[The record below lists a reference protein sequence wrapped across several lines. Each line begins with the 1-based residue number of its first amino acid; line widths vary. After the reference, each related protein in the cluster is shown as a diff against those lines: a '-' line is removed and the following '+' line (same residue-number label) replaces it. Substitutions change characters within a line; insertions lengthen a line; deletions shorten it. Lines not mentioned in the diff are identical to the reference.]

1 MLVPEELGFRVAVIL
16 IFVVFPVFGLI
27 LRRKW
32 RLEVAKREE
41 INRLIVLAAEEAD
54 QADFDTNFGFF
65 AAKTAPLKPL
75 TRAVVSRSRVCA
87 VCFAPTSNR
96 CARCK
101 SVHYCSGKCQI
112 DDWRR
117 GHKDECHP
125 SPANSEINDE
135 ASNFDGNAL
144 NRPYSDE
151 HATQIE
157 IDGLSGD
164 EQGQTAAISSPYFSA
179 KDGDAAI
186 GSYVRVEEPRPFSV
200 HHDSA
205 VSFRLPPAFPGHDTC
220 IDDSSSDDDSVH
232 NLNSE
237 SCDSSSTFENL
248 ETATNDGKME
258 QINPLKEKSYMRVD
272 SVGGVYAS
280 RDLKDDNP
288 SGKIH
293 PSSLRV
299 SRSAKNVV
307 EPAVSTT
314 GFWDG
319 ILDTSVTNAY
329 VPNNNVKHKPVG
341 ASPEKHPD
349 LKSTVQFTST
359 PSSGQSDTHLQP
371 SETVHNNPRAASIGN
386 KESVAE
392 IRRHNSIFLSS
403 KEPGT
408 RAIGVNE
415 RHVKFN
421 VVSDTSIDISLPS
434 SFSRASDL
442 GNNNH
447 DTQPSLASQKAE
459 QSDVFS
465 SSGLKGH
472 SALSTKSEKGAG
484 DAALPPQVARSTAS
498 ASTGRKSSM
507 LKVVEQLRAPRSSK
521 EGAGAVN
528 NSNKAVFA
536 YDSFVKL
543 YHWNKVDLLP
553 CGLINCGNSCY
564 ANAVL
569 QCLTFTPPLT
579 AYFLQGLHSKA
590 CVRKEWC
597 FTCEFERLVLKA
609 KEVGYPQSPIGILSQ
624 IHKLGS
630 RLTNGREEDAHEF
643 LRYAIETM
651 QSTCLREA
659 LVKDFSSLEEE
670 TTLMGLTF
678 GGYLRSKIKCTRC
691 NGKSVRQERMMDL
704 TVEIGGDIETL
715 EDALRQFTGTESLD
729 GENKYHCDRC
739 QSYEKAKKK
748 LDILEAPNIL
758 TVALKRFQSGRFGKL
773 NKSIR
778 FPEILNLAPYMR
790 VGSDKAPIY
799 RLYGAVVHLDT
810 MNASFTGHYVCY
822 VRNAQNKWFKIDD
835 STVKPVDLDQVLNMG
850 AYMLF
855 YSRCSPR
862 APKSIRS
869 MIISRELSSKTT
881 NQALRASQSH
891 GNIRASRQRFSDDL
905 VNLAHIPQ
913 DETRHPLPN
922 IHEADSS
929 SDNSSVFSHSD
940 VSTSTDSSRESNSTD
955 EFSEF
960 FFGNNGFS
968 RSSDLDTSSS
978 SSSSSSPLYM
988 KRSPL
993 SNSERYASALPEH
1006 NVLQADNGKA
1016 HNEPCGVTFLNSN
1029 RSSQV
1034 RNVRVVNISGSEID
1048 GKRLGMVNPLDNG
1061 KSGVQLRRSSRR
1073 KAD

>member
-1 MLVPEELGFRVAVIL
+1 MLVPGELGFRVAVVL
-16 IFVVFPVFGLI
+16 IFVVFPVFGLF

-32 RLEVAKREE
+32 RLEVAKGE
-41 INRLIVLAAEEAD
+41 INRLIVLAGEEDD
-54 QADFDTNFGFF
+54 QAYIDTNISFF
-65 AAKTAPLKPL
+65 AAETAPLKPP
-75 TRAVVSRSRVCA
+75 TRAVVPRSRVCA
-87 VCFAPTSNR
+87 VCFTPTSNR
-96 CARCK
+96 CSRCK

-112 DDWRR
+112 VDWRQ
-117 GHKDECHP
+117 GHKDECYP

-135 ASNFDGNAL
+135 ASSFSGNAL
-144 NRPYSDE
+144 NQPYSDE
-151 HATQIE
+151 HGTQID
-157 IDGLSGD
+157 IDGLPGD
-164 EQGQTAAISSPYFSA
+164 EHGETAAFSSPYISA

-186 GSYVRVEEPRPFSV
+186 DSNVCVEESHPFSV
-200 HHDSA
+200 HHNSA
-205 VSFRLPPAFPGHDTC
+205 VSFRLPPAFPGRDTC
-220 IDDSSSDDDSVH
+220 INDSSSDDDSVH
-232 NLNSE
+232 NLISE
-237 SCDSSSTFENL
+237 SCDSSSTFENF
-248 ETATNDGKME
+248 ETATSDGQME
-258 QINPLKEKSYMRVD
+258 QINPLEEKSYMKSYTRVD
-272 SVGGVYAS
+272 SAGGVYAS
-280 RDLKDDNP
+280 HDLRDDNP

-293 PSSLRV
+293 SSSLRV
-299 SRSAKNVV
+299 SHSVTNVV
-307 EPAVSTT
+307 EPTVSTT

-319 ILDTSVTNAY
+319 ILDTSRTTTY

-341 ASPEKHPD
+341 AGPEKLPN
-349 LKSTVQFTST
+349 LKSTVQ
-359 PSSGQSDTHLQP
+359 SD
-371 SETVHNNPRAASIGN
+371 TVHNNPRAAWTSN
-386 KESVAE
+386 KESAAA
-392 IRRHNSIFLSS
+392 IRRQNSTFLSS

-408 RAIGVNE
+408 RTTGANE

-421 VVSDTSIDISLPS
+421 LVSDTSVGISLPS
-434 SFSRASDL
+434 SSPRANDL
-442 GNNNH
+442 ENNNH
-447 DTQPSLASQKAE
+447 DTQPSLASQKAGFSPE

-465 SSGLKGH
+465 SSDLKWH
-472 SALSTKSEKGAG
+472 SALATKPEKAVGN
-484 DAALPPQVARSTAS
+484 AALPSQVARSTES
-498 ASTGRKSSM
+498 ASIGRKSSM

-521 EGAGAVN
+521 QGDGAVN
-528 NSNKAVFA
+528 DGKKAVVA

-543 YHWNKVDLLP
+543 YHWNKVDFLP

-609 KEVGYPQSPIGILSQ
+609 KEFGYPQSPIGILSQ

-651 QSTCLREA
+651 QSICLREA
-659 LVKDFSSLEEE
+659 EVKDFSSLEEE
-670 TTLMGLTF
+670 TTLTGLTF

-691 NGKSVRQERMMDL
+691 NGKSVKQERMMDL
-704 TVEIGGDIETL
+704 TVEIEGDIETL
-715 EDALRQFTGTESLD
+715 EDALRQFTRTESLD
-729 GENKYHCDRC
+729 GENKYHCGRC

-758 TVALKRFQSGRFGKL
+758 TIALKRFQSGRFGKL

-790 VGSDKAPIY
+790 IGSDKAPVY

-835 STVKPVDLDQVLNMG
+835 STVKPVDLDEVLNMG

-869 MIISRELSSKTT
+869 MISRDLSSKIT
-881 NQALRASQSH
+881 NK
-891 GNIRASRQRFSDDL
+891 
-905 VNLAHIPQ
+905 VNLAYIPR

-922 IHEADSS
+922 ILEADSS

-993 SNSERYASALPEH
+993 SNSKRYASAFPEH
-1006 NVLQADNGKA
+1006 NVLQTDNGKA

-1029 RSSQV
+1029 SSSQV
-1034 RNVRVVNISGSEID
+1034 RNARVVNISGSEID
-1048 GKRLGMVNPLDNG
+1048 AKRLGMANPLDNG
-1061 KSGVQLRRSSRR
+1061 KSGVHLRRSSRR
-1073 KAD
+1073 KPD